1 MSGKQIALDVEES
14 TTVSRIKINHVLQI
28 SQVKQMIEADQPAMT
43 TDLQT
48 LIAYGKKL
56 EQNEKTLGEYE
67 IKDGNFMIVMIAKVR
82 FFTY

>member
-1 MSGKQIALDVEES
+1 
-14 TTVSRIKINHVLQI
+14 
-28 SQVKQMIEADQPAMT
+28 MIEADSAAMT
-43 TDLQT
+43 SDLQT

-82 FFTY
+82 IFTP

>member
-1 MSGKQIALDVEES
+1 
-14 TTVSRIKINHVLQI
+14 
-28 SQVKQMIEADQPAMT
+28 MIEADSAAMT
-43 TDLQT
+43 SDLQT

-82 FFTY
+82 ILLPNNS

>member
-1 MSGKQIALDVEES
+1 
-14 TTVSRIKINHVLQI
+14 
-28 SQVKQMIEADQPAMT
+28 MIEADQPAMT

-67 IKDGNFMIVMIAKVR
+67 IKDGNFMIVMIAKAKPAAKQNENMLPTMTPAV
-82 FFTY
+82 TLE

>member
-1 MSGKQIALDVEES
+1 
-14 TTVSRIKINHVLQI
+14 
-28 SQVKQMIEADQPAMT
+28 MT

-82 FFTY
+82 FFTYLYPVGETGCEAK